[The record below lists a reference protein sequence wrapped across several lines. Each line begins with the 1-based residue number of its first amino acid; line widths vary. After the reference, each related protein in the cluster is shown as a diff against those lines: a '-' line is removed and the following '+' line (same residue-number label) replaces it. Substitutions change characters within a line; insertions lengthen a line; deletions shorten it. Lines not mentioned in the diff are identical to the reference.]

1 MPGYKKSGYGYKRS
15 SKRRSFKKSKSSR
28 KVSASTKRYVKSVI
42 SRNIENKCLLQL
54 TTKAS
59 SSFNTTWAFVR
70 LTPDFTSNNTPEGG
84 VVGAKVRQKEFE
96 IKGGV
101 VNSVPCFARMIVFQ
115 WHPNIL
121 SDAPQAIEMFE
132 NSLTPNIW
140 SLFQTRSNRFTV
152 MMDKTFVIQP
162 NITNAVTQKF
172 VSKKWKLNSIMK
184 NDEGAS
190 NNSGS
195 FTNHIYVAYVS
206 DQTVTLPEFTWF
218 CRLKYQDA

>member
-15 SKRRSFKKSKSSR
+15 SKRRSYRKSKSSK
-28 KVSASTKRYVKSVI
+28 KVAASTKRYVKSMI
-42 SRNIENKCLLQL
+42 SRNIEDKCLLQL
-54 TTKAS
+54 ATKNVS
-59 SSFNTTWAFVR
+59 TFNNVWSFVR
-70 LTPDFTSNNTPEGG
+70 LTPDFVSTNTPEGG

-101 VNSVPCFARMIVFQ
+101 VNSVPCYARMIVFQ

-121 SDAPQAIEMFE
+121 SDAPQALELFE
-132 NSLTPNIW
+132 NTITPNIW
-140 SLFQTRSNRFTV
+140 SPFQSRSNRFTV

-162 NITNAVTQKF
+162 NLTNATTQKF
-172 VSKKWKLNSIMK
+172 VSKKWKLKTIMK

-195 FTNHIYVAYVS
+195 FTNHIYVCYVS
-206 DQTVTLPEFTWF
+206 DQTVTLPDFTWY